1 MIESIIKRNGE
12 LEPFSPEKVNG
23 WGQWASRKLG
33 ASVDWGSVVIDA
45 VNKCSKVCS
54 SLDLQKALIEV
65 CLSRKTWEYNLMAG
79 RLYASL
85 IDREVFNSS
94 IPTIKEVHQ
103 SLIDANIMVQLAYS
117 DEEYAALEKVID
129 HSINYTYPHYQLNQ
143 IRYKYSLRNKV
154 AKKEYESA
162 QFVYMR
168 MAMALAEY
176 EKTDRLY
183 HVQQFYEHFA
193 HGRINVPTP
202 YYVNLGTRLKGYA
215 SCCLYTTDD
224 TAKSLATGDH
234 IGYMMTCASAG
245 IGTHIKTRSLGDP
258 VRGGVIQHQGKLPYY
273 RAMVGAIGANLQNG
287 RGGASTVHYTAF
299 DPEVEVIQKLRH
311 PTTPQSKRIAGC
323 HYSFGSN
330 RTFGRMVAKNEEYA
344 PFSYYDQPE
353 LYEAQYLKDTTVFD
367 KLYTEY
373 AKTAKVKFNA
383 RDIAMGALTQAYDTG
398 VQYLHFTDAMNKH
411 TPFKEKIY
419 QSNLCFSGE
428 TMVAVADGRNAVSIE
443 QLTKE
448 SNGTVKFPVYSAR
461 WSNVKKRWV
470 TEIKNAIAF
479 RSGTKKVIE
488 VVLSDGSTFR
498 CTPDHRL
505 ALVDGTYE
513 EAQKC
518 IGKSVKPFFTSL
530 GQTRKYRHI
539 NSTSNGYSK
548 QHLMIWKYHNGEI
561 PVNHHIDHINN
572 VADDSIQNLQIM
584 HRDDH
589 FVKTAAEFSG
599 SNNAVFKIRDGD
611 ANRNNLIRKS
621 TMQNNP
627 RYKGLTNLE
636 IYNYA
641 KMLHEQGETISFKNL
656 IAMDDR
662 FPKSFSKNRF
672 GGSIKNLITMV
683 QNGILP
689 DDVSIPAYVVPNIPA
704 AFRVDE
710 LIVVD
715 IIDINIE
722 CDVYDLTVDD
732 NHNFYIITKSIDDK
746 SIECSG
752 LLVHNCQEIDL
763 ITKPFSSIE
772 ELYKTIY
779 EEGDG
784 EIGLCNLAGAVV
796 SNITSDKQYSSV
808 AYYCLK
814 MVEYT
819 LDHAEYPFPNLRN
832 TAQARRSAG
841 VGIMGLAHWMAKNN
855 HKYDTLDGRNAIHE
869 LFETHMYHLITA
881 SLKLAKELGTAEWMH
896 KTLWPDGWLPIDTYE
911 KNVDQLVTIGNK
923 RDWESLRKEIIT
935 TGGIRHSVL
944 SAMMPGESSS
954 LGSGTTNGAYP
965 IRELYIMKT
974 NDTQVNHWAAPEGT
988 KLKNKYQ
995 SAWTISTSDM
1005 IKAYAVMQKWT
1016 DQGISADLYVNMKGT
1031 DKISS
1036 TQILQDYLD
1045 MLKYGMKSRY
1055 YINSNTASG
1064 VSLNTSDDADEEIN
1078 NEQEICES
1086 CSL

>member
-12 LEPFSPEKVNG
+12 LEPFSPDKVNG
-23 WGQWASRKLG
+23 WGQWASKKLG
-33 ASVDWGSVVIDA
+33 TSVDWGSVVIDA
-45 VNKCSKVCS
+45 VNKCHKVCS

-94 IPTIKEVHQ
+94 IPTIKDVHK
-103 SLIDANIMVQLAYS
+103 SLVDANIMVQLSYS

-154 AKKEYESA
+154 AKREYESA

-234 IGYMMTCASAG
+234 IAYMMTCASAG

-273 RAMVGAIGANLQNG
+273 RSMVGAIGANLQNG
-287 RGGASTVHYTAF
+287 RGGASTVYYTAF

-330 RTFGRMVAKNEEYA
+330 RTFGRLVAKNEDYV
-344 PFSYYDQPE
+344 PFSYHDQPE

-373 AKTAKVKFNA
+373 AKSAKLKFSA

-411 TPFKEKIY
+411 TPFKGTVY
-419 QSNLCFSGE
+419 LSNLCS
-428 TMVAVADGRNAVSIE
+428 
-443 QLTKE
+443 
-448 SNGTVKFPVYSAR
+448 
-461 WSNVKKRWV
+461 
-470 TEIKNAIAF
+470 
-479 RSGTKKVIE
+479 E
-488 VVLSDGSTFR
+488 VL
-498 CTPDHRL
+498 
-505 ALVDGTYE
+505 
-513 EAQKC
+513 
-518 IGKSVKPFFTSL
+518 
-530 GQTRKYRHI
+530 
-539 NSTSNGYSK
+539 
-548 QHLMIWKYHNGEI
+548 
-561 PVNHHIDHINN
+561 
-572 VADDSIQNLQIM
+572 
-584 HRDDH
+584 
-589 FVKTAAEFSG
+589 
-599 SNNAVFKIRDGD
+599 
-611 ANRNNLIRKS
+611 
-621 TMQNNP
+621 
-627 RYKGLTNLE
+627 LE
-636 IYNYA
+636 
-641 KMLHEQGETISFKNL
+641 
-656 IAMDDR
+656 
-662 FPKSFSKNRF
+662 
-672 GGSIKNLITMV
+672 V
-683 QNGILP
+683 
-689 DDVSIPAYVVPNIPA
+689 
-704 AFRVDE
+704 
-710 LIVVD
+710 
-715 IIDINIE
+715 
-722 CDVYDLTVDD
+722 
-732 NHNFYIITKSIDDK
+732 
-746 SIECSG
+746 
-752 LLVHNCQEIDL
+752 
-763 ITKPFSSIE
+763 KPFSSIE
-772 ELYKTIY
+772 ELYKSIY

-796 SNITSDKQYSSV
+796 SNITSDKQYADV
-808 AYYCLK
+808 TYRCLK

-855 HKYDTLDGRNAIHE
+855 HKYDTLEGRNAIHE
-869 LFETHMYHLITA
+869 LFETHMYHLVNA

-896 KTLWPDGWLPIDTYE
+896 KTLWPEGWLPIDTYE
-911 KNVDQLVTIGNK
+911 KNVDQLVTVGNK
-923 RDWESLRKEIIT
+923 RDWESLRKEIIA

-944 SAMMPGESSS
+944 AAHMPGESSS
-954 LGSGTTNGAYP
+954 LGSGTTNGVYP
-965 IRELYIMKT
+965 IRELYLIKT

-1016 DQGISADLYVNMKGT
+1016 DQGISADLYVNMRGT

-1036 TQILQDYLD
+1036 TEILHDYLD
-1045 MLKYGMKSRY
+1045 MLKYGMKTRY
-1055 YINSNTASG
+1055 YVNSNTASG
-1064 VSLNTSDDADEEIN
+1064 VSLNSTDDEEDEIN